1 MYCQNCGK
9 KIGEDADYCLGCGKM
24 KDSIKTVSNDENP
37 FIWGLLGFFV
47 PVAGLILYLVWKQ
60 EKPKSAKAA
69 GIGALIGSIG
79 IILIILIIIMI
90 PFLLYTSYANVQ
102 DSHKCA
108 SAVCG
113 ECYREETTCSYFDS
127 ENEKFQI
134 IKCPCDEN

>member
-1 MYCQNCGK
+1 MYCSNCGK
-9 KIGEDADYCLGCGKM
+9 KIGEDADYCLNCGKM
-24 KDSIKTVSNDENP
+24 KDGFKAANAEENT
-37 FIWGLLGFFV
+37 FLWGLLGFFV

-60 EKPKSAKAA
+60 EKPRSAKAA

-79 IILIILIIIMI
+79 VILIVLVIIMI

-102 DSHKCA
+102 DSYKCA
-108 SAVCG
+108 NATCG
-113 ECYREETTCSYFDS
+113 ECYREEATCSYFDS